1 MDVAKK
7 KWNPIYSNYRRL
19 AREYTVNTYIGKK
32 TSIYIYINE
41 SAIQCNLER
50 CNLTRA
56 EIIRK
61 GLTKTLAL

>member
-56 EIIRK
+56 EK
-61 GLTKTLAL
+61 